1 MLQLAGPARLA
12 ANALAVSLLLL
23 LLLWCAQAPC

>member
-12 ANALAVSLLLL
+12 ASALAVSLLLL
-23 LLLWCAQAPC
+23 LLWGSEAPC